1 MSRTGWT
8 DGDDSDNANWHA
20 IMTAG
25 AIKSAIRG
33 KRGQAFLRDLAE
45 ALDAM
50 PEKRLADGL
59 LVDQDGCKCALGVL
73 GAHRGLDLQA
83 LQPDMPHPESFDW
96 DQEAI
101 AAAFGVAG
109 SLTNQIQWINDG
121 KFAWGVDADKD
132 QKLRWQYVRN
142 WVAENLRDDPHP
154 AHNAQRSSQ

>member
-50 PEKRLADGL
+50 PDKRLADGL
-59 LVDQDGCKCALGVL
+59 LIAEDGCKCALGVL
-73 GAHRGLDLQA
+73 GERRGLDLLA
-83 LQPDMPHPESFDW
+83 LQPEEVGMEPLDW

-101 AAAFGVAG
+101 AKAFGVAE
-109 SLTNQIQWINDG
+109 SLTNQVQWINDG
-121 KFAWGVDADKD
+121 KCAWGVDADKD
-132 QKLRWQYVRN
+132 KKLRWQAVRD
-142 WVAENLRDDPHP
+142 WVARNLETDSARPRER
-154 AHNAQRSSQ
+154 AA